1 VTTELEEA
9 IKRRARD
16 FDPCALVE
24 LLRRELPEREIRLQS
39 HASTALRPTAVEAV
53 EFHPEHVVVF
63 LNFGLFSSSTP
74 LPAHF
79 HELLTSQRAGPA
91 LECLILRLDER
102 LLRDRIDALRPE
114 RSPRMLADPARLQ
127 KNILRLSAPASPASI
142 QRIAARLFPE
152 LSVSAFRA
160 AAHRLLPVDLPRL
173 GYASLGAAALGGH
186 ARADV
191 PVIELILRTEET
203 TTWRGEPWTDE
214 AQRRV
219 DGHLLPTL
227 AGTGA
232 YITVLLVD
240 LEGASRLRLRREGL
254 LGKDPLAAGKSPKL
268 SILFEGPVPA

>member
-1 VTTELEEA
+1 
-9 IKRRARD
+9 
-16 FDPCALVE
+16 
-24 LLRRELPEREIRLQS
+24 
-39 HASTALRPTAVEAV
+39 
-53 EFHPEHVVVF
+53 
-63 LNFGLFSSSTP
+63 
-74 LPAHF
+74 
-79 HELLTSQRAGPA
+79 
-91 LECLILRLDER
+91 
-102 LLRDRIDALRPE
+102 
-114 RSPRMLADPARLQ
+114 
-127 KNILRLSAPASPASI
+127 
-142 QRIAARLFPE
+142 
-152 LSVSAFRA
+152 
-160 AAHRLLPVDLPRL
+160 
-173 GYASLGAAALGGH
+173 
-186 ARADV
+186 V